1 VVEDQAHAAAAW
13 GNDPR
18 LALRDIVWDDALVG
32 VVVDAADY
40 LAGKR
45 CGEVPG
51 EGVVVDEEPA
61 GVLRVE
67 AITREVTEGDEV
79 VWFEPCWV
87 ESGLKFRAESEV
99 CSGEVGER
107 DVQGMSGGVSAEV
120 GEEEGR
126 AE

>member
-1 VVEDQAHAAAAW
+1 VFEDQAHAAAAW
-13 GNDPR
+13 SDDPR
-18 LALRDIVWDDALVG
+18 LALREIVWDGALVG

-40 LAGKR
+40 LAGEG
-45 CGEVPG
+45 CGKVSR
-51 EGVVVDEEPA
+51 EGIVVDEEPA

-67 AITREVTEGDEV
+67 AIAREVTEGDEV

-99 CSGEVGER
+99 CSGKVGER
-107 DVQGMSGGVSAEV
+107 DVQGMRWGVGAEV
-120 GEEEGR
+120 GEEEGG